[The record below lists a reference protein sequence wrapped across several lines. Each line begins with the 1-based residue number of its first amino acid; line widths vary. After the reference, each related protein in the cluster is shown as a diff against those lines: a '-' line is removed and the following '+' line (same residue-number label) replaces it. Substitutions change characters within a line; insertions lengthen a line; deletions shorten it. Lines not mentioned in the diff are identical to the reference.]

1 MARAKKLSVVEPVV
15 EVVEPVVE
23 AVVEPVVEAVEPVV
37 EVVEP
42 VVEVVEPIVEVVE
55 PVVEVV
61 EPVVEVEAASLSSY
75 WLSRLAQV
83 EATSLPSMLAQVS
96 ALSAE
101 TEVKKLKTKSQKN
114 ENVWGNVKMLF
125 DAGKTNKEAL
135 AEIHEMYGNTSTSY
149 ACIAWYRNKYNKLA
163 KSDKM
168 TVEQLLNQIG
178 CQFGQDQEWIKAQV
192 AKL

>member
-15 EVVEPVVE
+15 E
-23 AVVEPVVEAVEPVV
+23 A
-37 EVVEP
+37 
-42 VVEVVEPIVEVVE
+42 
-55 PVVEVV
+55 
-61 EPVVEVEAASLSSY
+61 
-75 WLSRLAQV
+75 

-101 TEVKKLKTKSQKN
+101 TEVKKAKSQKN

-125 DAGKTNKEAL
+125 DAGKTNKETL

-168 TVEQLLNQIG
+168 TVEQLLNQVA
-178 CQFGQDQEWIKAQV
+178 CQFGQDQDWV
-192 AKL
+192 ASQLSKV

>member
-1 MARAKKLSVVEPVV
+1 MARTKKLSVEVETIVSEVVGEMEVTTELAPV
-15 EVVEPVVE
+15 EVETE
-23 AVVEPVVEAVEPVV
+23 AVVEPVVEA
-37 EVVEP
+37 
-42 VVEVVEPIVEVVE
+42 
-55 PVVEVV
+55 
-61 EPVVEVEAASLSSY
+61 A
-75 WLSRLAQV
+75 
-83 EATSLPSMLAQVS
+83 SLPSMLAQVS
-96 ALSAE
+96 ALGAK
-101 TEVKKLKTKSQKN
+101 TEVKKAKSQKN

-125 DAGKTNKEAL
+125 DAGKTNKETL
-135 AEIHEMYGNTSTSY
+135 AEIHEMYGNTSTTY

>member
-1 MARAKKLSVVEPVV
+1 MARAKKLS
-15 EVVEPVVE
+15 VVEPVVE
-23 AVVEPVVEAVEPVV
+23 AVVEPVVEAV
-37 EVVEP
+37 VEP
-42 VVEVVEPIVEVVE
+42 VVE
-55 PVVEVV
+55 
-61 EPVVEVEAASLSSY
+61 AKA
-75 WLSRLAQV
+75 

-101 TEVKKLKTKSQKN
+101 TEVKKAKSQKN

-125 DAGKTNKEAL
+125 DAGKTNKETL

-168 TVEQLLNQIG
+168 TVEQLLNQVA

>member
-1 MARAKKLSVVEPVV
+1 MARTKKLS
-15 EVVEPVVE
+15 VVEPVVE
-23 AVVEPVVEAVEPVV
+23 AVVEPVVE
-37 EVVEP
+37 
-42 VVEVVEPIVEVVE
+42 
-55 PVVEVV
+55 
-61 EPVVEVEAASLSSY
+61 
-75 WLSRLAQV
+75 V

-96 ALSAE
+96 ALSAQ
-101 TEVKKLKTKSQKN
+101 TEVKKTKSQKN

-125 DAGKTNKEAL
+125 DAGKTNKETL

-149 ACIAWYRNKYNKLA
+149 ACIAWYRNKYNKIA

-178 CQFGQDQEWIKAQV
+178 CQFGQDGDWIKAQV

>member
-1 MARAKKLSVVEPVV
+1 MSRSKKTVTTETV
-15 EVVEPVVE
+15 
-23 AVVEPVVEAVEPVV
+23 
-37 EVVEP
+37 
-42 VVEVVEPIVEVVE
+42 
-55 PVVEVV
+55 
-61 EPVVEVEAASLSSY
+61 PVVEVETEVVPVVVPFVPSLVDQ
-75 WLSRLAQV
+75 L
-83 EATSLPSMLAQVS
+83 VS
-96 ALSAE
+96 INTPE
-101 TEVKKLKTKSQKN
+101 PEVKKAKSQKN

-125 DAGKTNKEAL
+125 NAGKTNKETL
-135 AEIHEMYGNTSTSY
+135 AEVHEMYGNTSTSY

>member
-1 MARAKKLSVVEPVV
+1 MARAKKLS
-15 EVVEPVVE
+15 VVEPVVE
-23 AVVEPVVEAVEPVV
+23 AVVEPVVEAV
-37 EVVEP
+37 VEP
-42 VVEVVEPIVEVVE
+42 VVE
-55 PVVEVV
+55 
-61 EPVVEVEAASLSSY
+61 AKA
-75 WLSRLAQV
+75 

-101 TEVKKLKTKSQKN
+101 TEVKKAKSQKN

-125 DAGKTNKEAL
+125 DAGKTNKETL

-168 TVEQLLNQIG
+168 TVEQLLNQVA
-178 CQFGQDQEWIKAQV
+178 CQFGQDQDWVKAQLSKV
-192 AKL
+192 

>member
-1 MARAKKLSVVEPVV
+1 MARAKKLS
-15 EVVEPVVE
+15 VVEPVVE
-23 AVVEPVVEAVEPVV
+23 AVVEPVVEAVVEPVV
-37 EVVEP
+37 EAVVEP
-42 VVEVVEPIVEVVE
+42 VVE
-55 PVVEVV
+55 
-61 EPVVEVEAASLSSY
+61 A
-75 WLSRLAQV
+75 

-101 TEVKKLKTKSQKN
+101 TEVKKTKSQKN

-125 DAGKTNKEAL
+125 DAGKTNKETL

-168 TVEQLLNQIG
+168 TVEQLLNQVA
-178 CQFGQDQEWIKAQV
+178 CQFGQDQDWV
-192 AKL
+192 ASQLSKV

>member
-1 MARAKKLSVVEPVV
+1 MARAKKLSVAQVEAQ
-15 EVVEPVVE
+15 VE
-23 AVVEPVVEAVEPVV
+23 AVVEPV
-37 EVVEP
+37 
-42 VVEVVEPIVEVVE
+42 VEVVE

-83 EATSLPSMLAQVS
+83 EAASLPSMLAQVS

-101 TEVKKLKTKSQKN
+101 TEVKKAKSQKN

-125 DAGKTNKEAL
+125 DAGKTNKETL

-168 TVEQLLNQIG
+168 TVEQLLNQVA
-178 CQFGQDQEWIKAQV
+178 CQFGQDQDWV
-192 AKL
+192 ASQLSKV

>member
-15 EVVEPVVE
+15 E
-23 AVVEPVVEAVEPVV
+23 AVVEP
-37 EVVEP
+37 
-42 VVEVVEPIVEVVE
+42 
-55 PVVEVV
+55 VV
-61 EPVVEVEAASLSSY
+61 EPVVEVEPVVKPV
-75 WLSRLAQV
+75 V
-83 EATSLPSMLAQVS
+83 EVEPASLPSMLAQVS

-101 TEVKKLKTKSQKN
+101 TEVKKAKSQKN

-125 DAGKTNKEAL
+125 DAGKTNKETL

-178 CQFGQDQEWIKAQV
+178 CQFGQDQDWV
-192 AKL
+192 ASQLSKV

>member
-1 MARAKKLSVVEPVV
+1 MARTKKLSVVEPVV
-15 EVVEPVVE
+15 EVE
-23 AVVEPVVEAVEPVV
+23 
-37 EVVEP
+37 
-42 VVEVVEPIVEVVE
+42 
-55 PVVEVV
+55 V
-61 EPVVEVEAASLSSY
+61 EPVVEVEAEAV
-75 WLSRLAQV
+75 V
-83 EATSLPSMLAQVS
+83 EVEVETSLPSMLDQVA

-101 TEVKKLKTKSQKN
+101 TKPQKTKSQKN

-125 DAGKTNKEAL
+125 DAGKTNKETL

-168 TVEQLLNQIG
+168 TVEQLLNQVA

>member
-1 MARAKKLSVVEPVV
+1 MARAKKLSVAQ
-15 EVVEPVVE
+15 VE
-23 AVVEPVVEAVEPVV
+23 AQVEA
-37 EVVEP
+37 
-42 VVEVVEPIVEVVE
+42 VVE

-83 EATSLPSMLAQVS
+83 EAASLPSMLAQVS

-101 TEVKKLKTKSQKN
+101 TEVKKAKSQKN

-125 DAGKTNKEAL
+125 DAGKTNKETL

-168 TVEQLLNQIG
+168 TVEQLLNQVA
-178 CQFGQDQEWIKAQV
+178 CQFGQDQDWV
-192 AKL
+192 ASQLSKV